1 MVASKYGPRQIVKTL
16 TTGMTLIS
24 LTFLLGIVFAKT
36 DHGFGIALRTT
47 DAIRPSHIAY
57 GLEALGVID

>member
-24 LTFLLGIVFAKT
+24 LTLLLGIVFAKT
-36 DHGFGIALRTT
+36 DNGFGIVLRTT
-47 DAIRPSHIAY
+47 DAIRPSHVAY
-57 GLEALGVID
+57 GLETLGIIN